1 VVVAVEVE
9 VELTGDSSTDD
20 DDGGANG
27 RIHEW
32 MCEKRIEEYKVCCC
46 LCLWFIFWHELNFIA
61 GVGLYSFFLGA
72 LLFYFIFD
80 IKGVLFFNHYL

>member
-1 VVVAVEVE
+1 VVVAVE

-32 MCEKRIEEYKVCCC
+32 MNVWEENRRVQS
-46 LCLWFIFWHELNFIA
+46 
-61 GVGLYSFFLGA
+61 V
-72 LLFYFIFD
+72 LLFVFMIYLFD
-80 IKGVLFFNHYL
+80 TSSAL